1 MRSLHGFSLNQPQGA
16 EAAGGGEKRVTEEQR
31 GWRGH
36 PACIWTSGLSEGQIL
51 PGQLASN
58 PAWSL
63 VCSCKCLGGG
73 TQRCCDPSCGSAGSL
88 PGTKAAEDRGRAL
101 LWSMPRLAPD
111 VRTKAAFGWQGMPL
125 AV

>member
-1 MRSLHGFSLNQPQGA
+1 MRSLHGFSLNQLQGA

-63 VCSCKCLGGG
+63 CVAANVWVGGLKG
-73 TQRCCDPSCGSAGSL
+73 VVTHPV
-88 PGTKAAEDRGRAL
+88 AL
-101 LWSMPRLAPD
+101 LAPCLAPRLQ
-111 VRTKAAFGWQGMPL
+111 RTCSPL
-125 AV
+125 VHA